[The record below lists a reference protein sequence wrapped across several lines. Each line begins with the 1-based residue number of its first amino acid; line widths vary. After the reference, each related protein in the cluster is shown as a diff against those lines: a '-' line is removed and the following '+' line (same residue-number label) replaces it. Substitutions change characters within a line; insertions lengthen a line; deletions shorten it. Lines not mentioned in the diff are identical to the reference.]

1 MIQIAIDAM
10 GGDFA
15 PEEIVL
21 GGIQAAREFHISVVL
36 VGDRD
41 QIQAILRRE
50 HAENDSL
57 ISVCHASQVIG
68 MDEHPGL
75 AFRRKKDASVSV
87 AARLVRSG
95 ECGAMV
101 APGSTGAA
109 VTAGLLGLGRIHG
122 IERPAI
128 LTPIPNM
135 KGGHT
140 FLIDSG
146 ASAQPRSINMVQNAL
161 LGYWYAR
168 LVHHIQEPK
177 IGLLNIGEESIK
189 GSPVVAE
196 TFDMLSRQ
204 KSFPFAGNAEG
215 RDIPTGDFDVIVTD
229 GFTGNVVLKFAEG
242 LGAFFMHLLKSSIAE
257 GSFTAKLGALA
268 VRPALKQGMLKKIDY
283 AEYGGAPLLG
293 VRGGLVICHG
303 ASHAKAI
310 KNAVGLAERICNE
323 KVPEVIASAVGDMNQ
338 ASAGQKTQMDEG
350 R

>member
-36 VGDRD
+36 VGDKE
-41 QIQAILRRE
+41 QIEPILRRE
-50 HAENDSL
+50 NAEHDPL
-57 ISVCHASQVIG
+57 ISVHHASQVIE

-75 AFRRKKDASVSV
+75 AFRKKKDASVSV
-87 AARLVRSG
+87 AASLVRSG

-109 VTAGLLGLGRIHG
+109 VAAGLLGIGRISG

-146 ASAQPRSINMVQNAL
+146 ASAQPNSENLVQNAL

-168 LVHHIQEPK
+168 LVHHIQEPRV
-177 IGLLNIGEESIK
+177 GLLNIGEESIK
-189 GSPVVAE
+189 GSPVAAE
-196 TFDMLSRQ
+196 TFAKLSRQ
-204 KSFPFAGNAEG
+204 KAVPFAGNAEG
-215 RDIPTGDFDVIVTD
+215 RDIPSGKFDVIVTD

-242 LGAFFMHLLKSSIAE
+242 LSTFFMQLVKDSISE
-257 GSFTAKLGALA
+257 GGLVAKLGALA
-268 VRPALKQGMLKKIDY
+268 VHPALKRGMMKKIDY

-293 VRGGLVICHG
+293 IRGGLVICHG
-303 ASHAKAI
+303 ASRAKAI

-323 KVPEVIASAVGDMNQ
+323 RVCEVIAAAVGDINTETLE
-338 ASAGQKTQMDEG
+338 QKMQIDAEG
-350 R
+350 